1 VELKSGKKKGVGAVA
16 YGYSFGQGHF
26 EQWSTCWRS
35 GLMYQRRRDGCI
47 FIRPGAFQIM
57 EYLLAMSVI
66 VPASSGR
73 MPIHSARGNSDNGAL
88 VGDEG

>member
-1 VELKSGKKKGVGAVA
+1 
-16 YGYSFGQGHF
+16 
-26 EQWSTCWRS
+26 
-35 GLMYQRRRDGCI
+35 MYQRRRDGCI

-57 EYLLAMSVI
+57 EYLLVMSVI